1 MKKIFLSVL
10 LIVSLFNIGISTT
23 RVFAQTA
30 GATAGETTTSTST
43 TGDDA
48 ASVQL
53 ENPIPSITT
62 IGGFVEILLN
72 IVLTIGIP
80 IVAFFIILSGF
91 RFVTARGNPE
101 ALGEAKRML
110 LYSLIGGALLLG
122 AWVLAEA
129 IQNTVNL
136 ITTP

>member
-1 MKKIFLSVL
+1 MKKIFLS
-10 LIVSLFNIGISTT
+10 LILFVTVFNFTT
-23 RVFAQTA
+23 TPTRIFAACSTA
-30 GATAGETTTSTST
+30 GCPEETPTE
-43 TGDDA
+43 DA
-48 ASVQL
+48 AAVQL

-136 ITTP
+136 ITAP

>member
-1 MKKIFLSVL
+1 MLVLSISIL
-10 LIVSLFNIGISTT
+10 GVSATK
-23 RVFAQTA
+23 VFAA
-30 GATAGETTTSTST
+30 CATAGCPEDTQTTTT
-43 TGDDA
+43 TADDA
-48 ASVQL
+48 GAVQL

>member
-1 MKKIFLSVL
+1 MSA
-10 LIVSLFNIGISTT
+10 ST
-23 RVFAQTA
+23 AGDTA
-30 GATAGETTTSTST
+30 GATAGETSTTTT
-43 TGDDA
+43 TGDDVA
-48 ASVQL
+48 AVQL

-101 ALGEAKRML
+101 ALSEAKRML